1 MRPPRPM
8 NWPLTTPAHYESSRE
23 ASIDAARGAAMVF
36 VCISHFAHYFT
47 VVSGPSDI
55 GVYLRA
61 VGMIASP
68 TFVTVSGMVAGFM
81 FVARS
86 RSFPHFRRKLVDRG
100 VFLLLIGHPTL
111 ALTGFLAGQSFALA
125 ISIEYITDA
134 IAVAVI
140 IGPWLVSA
148 LRQRS
153 RILLAAGIFA
163 IDWLAILFWH
173 QSPGATTLAKH
184 YFVGLLDPED
194 FVTFPVIPWF
204 AVYLTGTAI
213 GESFGAY
220 YAQQSR
226 RGGHVLLAKIGLA
239 SFAFGAVF
247 KFVFIVLRFSIP
259 NFALAYPNLV
269 ALLSSYQ
276 KGPPGLTYVCFY
288 GGAGLMLVA
297 AVLETAR
304 RRMQRS
310 LLNQL
315 RQIGQAS
322 FFSFVIQFHLYN
334 VLMPRLHL
342 PYTHAWP
349 ILFVLSLALLAAAA
363 AAWNSVAGNRFLSVG
378 IGPLLERRARQRRE
392 RREAPIILNVF
403 GGVEAALTVPPPS
416 GRPLLPSI
424 LRFATRENKRT

>member
-1 MRPPRPM
+1 M
-8 NWPLTTPAHYESSRE
+8 L
-23 ASIDAARGAAMVF
+23 F
-36 VCISHFAHYFT
+36 VCLSHFARYFT
-47 VVSGPSDI
+47 VVPGPSDV
-55 GVYLRA
+55 GAYLTA

-81 FVARS
+81 FVVRS
-86 RSFPHFRRKLVDRG
+86 RSFLHFRRKLVDRG
-100 VFLLLIGHPTL
+100 VFLLLIGHPIL

-125 ISIEYITDA
+125 GSIEYITDA

-173 QSPGATTLAKH
+173 QSPGAATLAKH

-204 AVYLTGTAI
+204 AVYLAGTAI

-226 RGGHVLLAKIGLA
+226 RRGHVLLAKIGLA
-239 SFAFGAVF
+239 SFAFAAVI
-247 KFVFIVLRFSIP
+247 KFVFVVLRFSLP
-259 NFALAYPNLV
+259 SFALAYPSLV
-269 ALLSSYQ
+269 PLLSSYQ
-276 KGPPGLTYVCFY
+276 KYPPGLTYVCFY
-288 GGAGLMLVA
+288 GGGGLMLVA
-297 AVLETAR
+297 AVLEAAR
-304 RRMQRS
+304 RRMQRF
-310 LLNQL
+310 LLSQL

-334 VLMPRLHL
+334 ILLPRLHL
-342 PYTHAWP
+342 PYTRAWP
-349 ILFVLSLALLAAAA
+349 LLFVLSLALLAAAA

-378 IGPLLERRARQRRE
+378 IAPLLERRARLRRE
-392 RREAPIILNVF
+392 RREAPIIVNVV

-416 GRPLLPSI
+416 LGAAPAPKYSPLRDPRKQTHIASV
-424 LRFATRENKRT
+424 